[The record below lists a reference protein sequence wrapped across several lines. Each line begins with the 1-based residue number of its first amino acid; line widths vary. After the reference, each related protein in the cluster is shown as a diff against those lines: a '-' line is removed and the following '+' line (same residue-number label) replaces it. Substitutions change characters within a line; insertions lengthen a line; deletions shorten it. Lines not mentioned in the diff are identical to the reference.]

1 MTVRRLAAKDCSQ
14 SCKILHS
21 AKDLGLGIA
30 NYIELLMHKTLQNK
44 KLAVLTLNSKTA
56 SISRHRTYEYIKKL
70 TYMLIHT
77 YVNFTIHILFLS
89 PLHIIFEK
97 RRLL

>member
-21 AKDLGLGIA
+21 AKDLDVGIA

-44 KLAVLTLNSKTA
+44 KLAVLTLNLKVNKPLRLSQSAKFLNRQK
-56 SISRHRTYEYIKKL
+56 INI
-70 TYMLIHT
+70 
-77 YVNFTIHILFLS
+77 YVNSHIC
-89 PLHIIFEK
+89 
-97 RRLL
+97 